1 MLSLKKVLT
10 LKTRIFICFFGILI
24 LIAGIYIFSIHKFI
38 TNFTENRL
46 NSDYETIISDIHDSI
61 ANSLWNLT
69 LTSEQILG
77 NENVQKSIVSYQST
91 PNRYAQKEN
100 YSLLVDTIA
109 SLTMS
114 NTDIGL
120 LFLYDTGNG
129 AFIYNNLPVPSEPEI
144 TFPALYEN
152 NIFCFRGPCK
162 SQSQFLGNPVLI
174 LNRTEQL
181 SNGSSI
187 TLSLE
192 TGLYTLSR
200 SFDSAASKSAY
211 ILFANSEN
219 ELLYSSLP
227 EKQDSAA
234 LIGQFLNGSCK
245 DYHYWA
251 KENPQGW
258 QVFLAVPNTVYT
270 QDYQMAMSSFLF
282 PTILVGIFVG
292 FFALY
297 VWKSIFKPLRLF
309 DRQLASVLSGNE
321 NTEQFHSAIPE
332 YENLLEKIALLR
344 HQIQEMIQQIITQE
358 KLRAQI
364 ELEKL
369 RAQINPHFL
378 MNTLNTIH
386 WMALINHQTDIDQ
399 MTQALS
405 HLLSYNLDKQSHF
418 TNLGNELM
426 ALQEYITLQK
436 VRYNFDFEVNSPVP
450 LPSLNYPC
458 PKFILQPLV
467 ENALSHG
474 YRENMSIFLK
484 IQVTE
489 EEIQVNICD
498 TGTGIS
504 PDTLKEL
511 QSLTPAPTALC
522 PAPDKTVQPGNTH
535 FGIGLRYVVQSLN
548 EFYRGTYNFTIE
560 STQEQGTTI
569 TLKIPKMK
577 GGGYYAESVDYR

>member
-251 KENPQGW
+251 
-258 QVFLAVPNTVYT
+258 
-270 QDYQMAMSSFLF
+270 
-282 PTILVGIFVG
+282 
-292 FFALY
+292 
-297 VWKSIFKPLRLF
+297 
-309 DRQLASVLSGNE
+309 
-321 NTEQFHSAIPE
+321 
-332 YENLLEKIALLR
+332 
-344 HQIQEMIQQIITQE
+344 
-358 KLRAQI
+358 
-364 ELEKL
+364 
-369 RAQINPHFL
+369 
-378 MNTLNTIH
+378 
-386 WMALINHQTDIDQ
+386 
-399 MTQALS
+399 
-405 HLLSYNLDKQSHF
+405 
-418 TNLGNELM
+418 
-426 ALQEYITLQK
+426 
-436 VRYNFDFEVNSPVP
+436 
-450 LPSLNYPC
+450 
-458 PKFILQPLV
+458 
-467 ENALSHG
+467 
-474 YRENMSIFLK
+474 
-484 IQVTE
+484 
-489 EEIQVNICD
+489 
-498 TGTGIS
+498 
-504 PDTLKEL
+504 
-511 QSLTPAPTALC
+511 
-522 PAPDKTVQPGNTH
+522 
-535 FGIGLRYVVQSLN
+535 
-548 EFYRGTYNFTIE
+548 
-560 STQEQGTTI
+560 
-569 TLKIPKMK
+569 
-577 GGGYYAESVDYR
+577 